1 MKKEFFYE
9 IINNYLQNKI
19 VDIKLSV
26 SSRFQGDKD
35 FLLDCLVRYYS
46 CNSEKRTF
54 DHPVKNFF
62 NEDNFPSLFNL
73 PRYKTRFDLILDDF
87 IEIHS
92 TEPCAICKKPEQ
104 RLILVSRTKL
114 MDSAEFP
121 LKCLNCSHKQLATC
135 DCKTCSAEKS
145 KEDLEAL
152 NSLKTKFN
160 KNLEN
165 QKNEIQ
171 CSLIDMMMICKYM
184 RDFRLNQYQCS
195 PELYRKIAFLT
206 KFQLMIFE
214 PFTIK
219 DDFSDI
225 GYFDLKNKR
234 IHDYRL
240 YQDRMKINLETLGN
254 LVNTLSSNLNE
265 DSVKTMLPSCYG
277 WIIDRVTKLYLVKI
291 ANPFRN
297 AQDLEMFDPK
307 IKIGRNTIAR
317 FTLLLKDLSIINCI
331 NLLIHT
337 INSSFVFAILHH
349 YDLKSTSE
357 LIEKNLNECYEKY
370 LANQFEI
377 PQLFNQKQA
386 EDYFGFNFYEDYELN
401 EELLNIYNIFS
412 NLILESRSPK
422 QIQQKINQY
431 ILG

>member
-1 MKKEFFYE
+1 MNKENFYK

-19 VDIKLSV
+19 IDEKLNV
-26 SSRFQGDKD
+26 SNHFQGNDD
-35 FLLDCLVRYYS
+35 FLLDFLAKYYS
-46 CNSEKRTF
+46 YNSEKRTF
-54 DHPVKNFF
+54 NHAIKNFF
-62 NEDNFPSLFNL
+62 NEDNFPSLFNV

-87 IEIHS
+87 IEIRS
-92 TEPCAICKKPEQ
+92 SEPCAICGKTEQ
-104 RLILVSRTKL
+104 RLILISRTKIMVSNKL
-114 MDSAEFP
+114 P
-121 LKCLNCSHKQLATC
+121 LKCLNCGHKQLVTC
-135 DCKTCSAEKS
+135 DCKTCTAEKS
-145 KEDLEAL
+145 KEDLETL

-160 KNLEN
+160 KSLED

-184 RDFRLNQYQCS
+184 RDFRLNQYRYS
-195 PELYRKIAFLT
+195 HELYRKITFLT

-225 GYFDLKNKR
+225 VYFDLKNKR
-234 IHDYRL
+234 IHDYLL
-240 YQDRMKINLETLGN
+240 YQDRMKISLEALGN

-265 DSVKTMLPSCYG
+265 DSVKIMLPTCYG
-277 WIIDRVTKLYLVKI
+277 WIIDRVIKLYLVKI
-291 ANPFRN
+291 EKPFMN
-297 AQDLEMFDPK
+297 AQDLEMFNPQ
-307 IKIGRNTIAR
+307 IKIGGNTIAR

-337 INSSFVFAILHH
+337 INSSFMFAILHH

-370 LANQFEI
+370 LANQFKI
-377 PQLFNQKQA
+377 PQIFNQRQA

-401 EELLNIYNIFS
+401 EELLNIYNIYS
-412 NLILESRSPK
+412 NLILECGSPK
-422 QIQQKINQY
+422 EIQQKINKY
-431 ILG
+431 IFG